1 MHKIKEPGQFP
12 KVEDQMIQYLYFIV
26 DSLAKKQNLL
36 PRFEDYDEFALYS
49 AGVLFINFR
58 NKLQQAGQ
66 IVRGKEVVPVKS
78 CLNFI
83 KTILYPYKVAF
94 QQANYDS
101 VINPYKLE
109 NPDKLME
116 TMREEVRQQYKV
128 NLEKELIEIL
138 EDLPKQTYKML
149 KTSTPYRND
158 TLMIRRIYISLL
170 LSFIN
175 SIILPN
181 KLRDRVEAKIDKLS
195 NEKLISFY
203 QQNSSEII
211 L

>member
-1 MHKIKEPGQFP
+1 MHKIKEPGKFP
-12 KVEDQMIQYLYFIV
+12 KIEDQMIQYLYFIV

-49 AGVLFINFR
+49 AGVLFLNFR
-58 NKLQQAGQ
+58 GKIQQAGE
-66 IVRGKEVVPVKS
+66 IVRGKEVIPVKS

-109 NPDKLME
+109 NPDKLQE
-116 TMREEVRQQYKV
+116 NMREEVRQQYHL
-128 NLEKELIEIL
+128 NLQQELEEIL
-138 EDLPKQTYKML
+138 EELPQKTYKML
-149 KTSTPYRND
+149 VTSTPYRND
-158 TLMIRRIYISLL
+158 PLMIRRIYMSLL

-175 SIILPN
+175 NITLPN
-181 KLRDRVEAKIDKLS
+181 KLRNKVDTKIDRIS

-203 QQNSSEII
+203 QQNS
-211 L
+211 